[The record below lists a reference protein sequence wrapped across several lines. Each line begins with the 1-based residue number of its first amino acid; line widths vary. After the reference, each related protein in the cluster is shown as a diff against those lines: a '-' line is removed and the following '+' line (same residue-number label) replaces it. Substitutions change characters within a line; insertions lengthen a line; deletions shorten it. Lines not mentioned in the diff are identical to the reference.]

1 MIRKLLKTRLKYPLQ
16 ADQGNAKCPFEFYN
30 TRHGSLFGIV
40 FGTENTDFFFVHFG
54 GLHELRWQRWV
65 G

>member
-40 FGTENTDFFFVHFG
+40 FGTENTDFFSFILVDCMS
-54 GLHELRWQRWV
+54 
-65 G
+65 